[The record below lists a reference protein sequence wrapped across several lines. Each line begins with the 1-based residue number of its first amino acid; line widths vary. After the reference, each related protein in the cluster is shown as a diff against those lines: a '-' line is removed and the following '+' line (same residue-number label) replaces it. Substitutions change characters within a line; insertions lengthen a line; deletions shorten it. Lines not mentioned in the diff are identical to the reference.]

1 MTSHPAG
8 TPPRATSL
16 HAARRDAELAELA
29 GGVRPDVLVVGG
41 GVTGTATA
49 LDAAARGLSVAL
61 VEAEDLAGRTPR
73 RSDVL
78 PGGLPRDNGPLELAR
93 ARRDAVECE
102 TLSNTTAPHLVR
114 TLPLLL
120 PLDSGVPRGTEL
132 AMRARLAAESA
143 MRLAAGTPTTVLPTA
158 RRIPAAEARALAPG
172 LPSPGP
178 RGGLL
183 SFGTQLADEAR
194 LVVALARTAAGF
206 GARVLTRVRAT
217 RLHRDGADVVDR
229 LADTEIRVRARAV
242 INATG
247 LRAAELVD
255 GLLLNTLRI
264 PGAVLET
271 GRLGLDATG
280 VVTVPAGRAWAT
292 VRCVP
297 QPDGRSLLTA
307 GEVELTGTPPEL
319 PELQATGRAE
329 ENDLLEAASRVLGRN
344 ARREP
349 PLEPHVVSHA
359 LPRRTARRSDDR
371 EARPDRRGREHH
383 VHTSP
388 AGVISVVRGRLAP
401 YRTAAA
407 EAVDVAVRGCGLRAG
422 GSRTA
427 TTPLVG
433 AASRGR
439 LAEAEV
445 EQRLI
450 DRYGTEAERVSAMTE
465 LDPALA
471 EPVAPGLSTSVAEVV
486 WAVRHEGAMNAAD
499 VLDRRMPPGL
509 GPESRA
515 AALPPVAD
523 VVTRALRG
531 VYH

>member
-1 MTSHPAG
+1 MTGHPAG

-16 HAARRDAELAELA
+16 HAARRDTELAELA
-29 GGVRPDVLVVGG
+29 GGARPDVLVVGG

-61 VEAEDLAGRTPR
+61 VEAEDLASRTPR

-78 PGGLPRDNGPLELAR
+78 PGGLPRDSGPTELAR
-93 ARRDAVECE
+93 AHRDAVECE

-120 PLDSGVPRGTEL
+120 PLDSGVPRGAEL
-132 AMRARLAAESA
+132 AMRAGLTGERAV
-143 MRLAAGTPTTVLPTA
+143 RLAAGTPTTVLPA
-158 RRIPAAEARALAPG
+158 PRRIPAAEARALAPG
-172 LPSPGP
+172 LPVPGP

-183 SFGTQLADEAR
+183 SFGTQLLDEAR

-206 GARVLTRVRAT
+206 GARVLTRVRAR

-229 LADTEIRVRARAV
+229 LADTEIRVRARSV

-255 GLLLNTLRI
+255 GLLLNTLRT
-264 PGAVLET
+264 PGAVLEA
-271 GRLGLDATG
+271 GRLGPNAAG
-280 VVTVPAGRAWAT
+280 VVAAPHGRAEAT

-297 QPDGRSLLTA
+297 QPDGRSLVTA
-307 GEVELTGTPPEL
+307 GEVELAGTPPET
-319 PELQATGRAE
+319 PESPEASAAE
-329 ENDLLEAASRVLGRN
+329 ENDLLEAASRVLGRS
-344 ARREP
+344 ARGAHP
-349 PLEPHVVSHA
+349 PESHVVSRA
-359 LPRRTARRSDDR
+359 VPRRIARRRDGR
-371 EARPDRRGREHH
+371 GARPDHRGREHH

-388 AGVISVVRGRLAP
+388 AGVISVVRGGLAP

-407 EAVDVAVRGCGLRAG
+407 EAVDAAVRGCGLRAG

-433 AASRGR
+433 AAAREK
-439 LAEAEV
+439 LAEPGA

-450 DRYGTEAERVSAMTE
+450 ARYGTEAGRVSAMTE

-471 EPVAPGLSTSVAEVV
+471 EPVAPELPTSVAEVV

-509 GPESRA
+509 SPEARA
-515 AALPPVAD
+515 AALPRVAD

-531 VYH
+531 VYR